1 MSGAKSQRPTHP
13 ARPRAASHHPTPR
26 AVVAREA
33 RYPEHPVRVRASWR
47 ASLGE
52 PLPPPGSRPRSAT
65 RAGSASP
72 RSFTRSRAR
81 SSFSPASS
89 AHPDERGA
97 DAPARARP
105 RRWGRQ
111 ARAQG
116 DRVTFAELLAF
127 LRDPQR
133 ATVRAR
139 WEWLCANAHSEQ
151 ERVFV
156 ATPALSV
163 ERYLVGEDRDER
175 TPPLSGRR

>member
-1 MSGAKSQRPTHP
+1 
-13 ARPRAASHHPTPR
+13 HPTPR

-81 SSFSPASS
+81 SSLSPASS
-89 AHPDERGA
+89 AHPDARAA
-97 DAPARARP
+97 DAPARA